1 MLSGRVLPQHET
13 TTTDGTAATNPEKH
27 RPIMAWA
34 ITFMLLGCTLIAYLD
49 KAILGL
55 VAQPA
60 MADLG
65 LSAAEFGSIS
75 SAAGL
80 LGPAAALLYS
90 FVADRLP
97 IKATLFTLVVVWSLL
112 QVPIFFAASGGL
124 LLATRFVL
132 GAAEGPTVPVSY
144 AAAYSWWPNERRG
157 LPTALLTT
165 GASLGKLLFAPP
177 LALIIAA
184 LSWESGFLAVALLGL
199 AWAPAWLFLGREGP
213 YGQAGTATGTVTQT
227 GSRAPIRTILL
238 TGTFA
243 GYVAAFT
250 ASSMLVAVV
259 LTWLPSYFQVALGFS
274 AVTAGSLFGV
284 PSISAMVFLYL
295 YGWWSDR
302 RLRKGATSR
311 IVRGIWGGVL
321 LALGGIFLA
330 ALPLVSGVALPMALL
345 MLGYG
350 LAMTVH
356 AVAGPALVQI
366 APPGQRTS
374 VLSIGVAV
382 AGLLAA
388 AGPWITGVVLD
399 ASRSAG
405 SLAEGYTD
413 VFMLMGGI
421 AMAGGALFAL
431 LVNPERDGA
440 KVEAARIARAVLVRP
455 DVQLDQQ
462 QRDRQHL

>member
-1 MLSGRVLPQHET
+1 MVSERVPPQQEPA
-13 TTTDGTAATNPEKH
+13 TTDSTAATNPEKH
-27 RPIMAWA
+27 RPVMAWA
-34 ITFMLLGCTLIAYLD
+34 VTFMLLGCTLIAYLD

-112 QVPIFFAASGGL
+112 QLPIFFAASGGL
-124 LLATRFVL
+124 LLATRFTL
-132 GAAEGPTVPVSY
+132 GAAEGPTGPVAH
-144 AAAYSWWPNERRG
+144 AAAYSWWPDERRG
-157 LPTALLTT
+157 FPTALLTT
-165 GASLGKLLFAPP
+165 GASLGKLLFAPL
-177 LALIIAA
+177 LALMIAA
-184 LSWESGFLAVALLGL
+184 WSWEAGFLAVALLGF
-199 AWAPAWLFLGREGP
+199 AWAPAWFFLGREGP
-213 YGQAGTATGTVTQT
+213 YGQAGTGTVTQT
-227 GSRAPIRTILL
+227 GSRAPIGTILL
-238 TGTFA
+238 TGTFV

-250 ASSMLVAVV
+250 ASSMLVVVV
-259 LTWLPSYFQVALGFS
+259 LTWLPSYFQEALGFS

-295 YGWWSDR
+295 YGGWSDR

-311 IVRGIWGGVL
+311 IVRGIWGGGL
-321 LALGGIFLA
+321 LALGGVFLA
-330 ALPLVSGVALPMALL
+330 ALPLVSGAVLPMALL
-345 MLGYG
+345 MMGYG

-356 AVAGPALVQI
+356 AVANPALVQI
-366 APPGQRTS
+366 VPPGQRTS

-382 AGLLAA
+382 AGFLAA
-388 AGPWITGVVLD
+388 AGPWVTGVVLD
-399 ASRSAG
+399 AARSAG
-405 SLAEGYTD
+405 SLAEGYTN

-421 AMAGGALFAL
+421 AIAGGALFAL

-440 KVEAARIARAVLVRP
+440 KVEAARVARAAR
-455 DVQLDQQ
+455 
-462 QRDRQHL
+462 

>member
-1 MLSGRVLPQHET
+1 MR
-13 TTTDGTAATNPEKH
+13 GTAATSPEKH
-27 RPIMAWA
+27 RPILAWA
-34 ITFMLLGCTLIAYLD
+34 ITLMLLGCTLIAYLD

-80 LGPAAALLYS
+80 LGPATALLYS

-112 QVPIFFAASGGL
+112 QLPIVFAASGGL

-132 GAAEGPTVPVSY
+132 GAAEGPTVPVSHV
-144 AAAYSWWPNERRG
+144 AAYSWWPNERRG
-157 LPTALLTT
+157 FPTALLTT

-177 LALIIAA
+177 LALVIAA
-184 LSWESGFLAVALLGL
+184 FSWESGFLAVALLGF
-199 AWAPAWLFLGREGP
+199 AWAPAWSFLGREGP
-213 YGQAGTATGTVTQT
+213 YGQAGTVAET
-227 GSRAPIRTILL
+227 GSRAPVRTILL

-259 LTWLPSYFQVALGFS
+259 LTWLPSYFEVALGFS

-295 YGWWSDR
+295 YGGWSDR

-311 IVRGIWGGVL
+311 IVRGMWGGVL
-321 LALGGIFLA
+321 LALGGVFLA
-330 ALPLVSGVALPMALL
+330 ALSLVSGVVLPMALL
-345 MLGYG
+345 MMGYG
-350 LAMTVH
+350 LAMTVN
-356 AVAGPALVQI
+356 AVANPALVQI
-366 APPGQRTS
+366 VPPGQRTS

-388 AGPWITGVVLD
+388 AGPWVAGVVLD
-399 ASRSAG
+399 TARSAG
-405 SLAEGYTD
+405 SLAEGYTN
-413 VFMLMGGI
+413 VFVLMGGI
-421 AMAGGALFAL
+421 AMVGGALFAL

-440 KVEAARIARAVLVRP
+440 RVEAARGRTRSLS
-455 DVQLDQQ
+455 
-462 QRDRQHL
+462 

>member
-1 MLSGRVLPQHET
+1 MVSERVPPQQEPA
-13 TTTDGTAATNPEKH
+13 TTDSTAATNPEKH
-27 RPIMAWA
+27 RPVMAWA
-34 ITFMLLGCTLIAYLD
+34 VTLMLLGCTLIAYLD

-112 QVPIFFAASGGL
+112 QLPIFFAASGGL
-124 LLATRFVL
+124 LLATRFTL
-132 GAAEGPTVPVSY
+132 GAAEGPTGPVAH
-144 AAAYSWWPNERRG
+144 AAAYSWWPDERRG
-157 LPTALLTT
+157 FPTALLTT
-165 GASLGKLLFAPP
+165 GASLGKLLFAPL
-177 LALIIAA
+177 LALMIAA
-184 LSWESGFLAVALLGL
+184 WSWEAGFLAVALLGF
-199 AWAPAWLFLGREGP
+199 AWAPAWFFLGREGP
-213 YGQAGTATGTVTQT
+213 YGQAGTGTVTQT
-227 GSRAPIRTILL
+227 GSRAPIGTILL
-238 TGTFA
+238 TGTFV

-250 ASSMLVAVV
+250 ASSMLVVVV
-259 LTWLPSYFQVALGFS
+259 LTWLPSYFQEALGFS

-295 YGWWSDR
+295 YGGWSDR

-311 IVRGIWGGVL
+311 IVRGIWGGGL
-321 LALGGIFLA
+321 LALGGVFLA
-330 ALPLVSGVALPMALL
+330 ALPLVSGAVLPMALL
-345 MLGYG
+345 MMGYG

-356 AVAGPALVQI
+356 AVANPALVQI
-366 APPGQRTS
+366 VPPGQRTS

-382 AGLLAA
+382 AGFLAA
-388 AGPWITGVVLD
+388 AGPWVTGVVLD
-399 ASRSAG
+399 AARSAG
-405 SLAEGYTD
+405 SLAEGYTN

-421 AMAGGALFAL
+421 AIAGGALFAL

-440 KVEAARIARAVLVRP
+440 KVEAARVARAAR
-455 DVQLDQQ
+455 
-462 QRDRQHL
+462 

>member
-1 MLSGRVLPQHET
+1 MVSERVPPQQEPAP
-13 TTTDGTAATNPEKH
+13 TDSTAATNPEKH
-27 RPIMAWA
+27 RPVMAWA
-34 ITFMLLGCTLIAYLD
+34 VTLMLLGCTLIAYLD

-112 QVPIFFAASGGL
+112 QLPIFFAASGGL
-124 LLATRFVL
+124 LLATRLTL
-132 GAAEGPTVPVSY
+132 GAAEGPTGPVAH
-144 AAAYSWWPNERRG
+144 AAAYSWWPDERRG
-157 LPTALLTT
+157 FPTALLTT
-165 GASLGKLLFAPP
+165 GASLGKLLFAPL
-177 LALIIAA
+177 LALMIAA
-184 LSWESGFLAVALLGL
+184 WSWEAGFLAVALLGF
-199 AWAPAWLFLGREGP
+199 AWAPAWFFLGREGP
-213 YGQAGTATGTVTQT
+213 YGQAGTGTVTQT
-227 GSRAPIRTILL
+227 GSRAPIGTILL
-238 TGTFA
+238 TGTFV

-250 ASSMLVAVV
+250 ASSMLVVVV
-259 LTWLPSYFQVALGFS
+259 LTWLPSYFQEALGFS

-295 YGWWSDR
+295 YGGWSDR

-311 IVRGIWGGVL
+311 IVRGIWGGGL
-321 LALGGIFLA
+321 LALGGVFLA
-330 ALPLVSGVALPMALL
+330 ALPLVSGAVLPMALL
-345 MLGYG
+345 MMGYG

-356 AVAGPALVQI
+356 AVANPALVQI
-366 APPGQRTS
+366 VPPGQRTS

-382 AGLLAA
+382 AGFLAA
-388 AGPWITGVVLD
+388 AGPWLTGVVLD
-399 ASRSAG
+399 AARSAG
-405 SLAEGYTD
+405 SLAEGYTN

-421 AMAGGALFAL
+421 AIAGGALFAL

-440 KVEAARIARAVLVRP
+440 KVEAARVARAAR
-455 DVQLDQQ
+455 
-462 QRDRQHL
+462 

>member
-1 MLSGRVLPQHET
+1 
-13 TTTDGTAATNPEKH
+13 
-27 RPIMAWA
+27 
-34 ITFMLLGCTLIAYLD
+34 MLLGCTLIAYLD

-112 QVPIFFAASGGL
+112 QLPIFFAASGGL
-124 LLATRFVL
+124 LLATRFIL
-132 GAAEGPTVPVSY
+132 GAAEGPTGPVAH
-144 AAAYSWWPNERRG
+144 AAAYSWWPDERRG
-157 LPTALLTT
+157 FPTALLTT
-165 GASLGKLLFAPP
+165 GASLGKLLFAPL
-177 LALIIAA
+177 LALMIAA
-184 LSWESGFLAVALLGL
+184 WSWEAGFLAVALLGF
-199 AWAPAWLFLGREGP
+199 AWAPAWFFLGREGP
-213 YGQAGTATGTVTQT
+213 YGQAGTGTVTQT
-227 GSRAPIRTILL
+227 GSRAPIGTILL
-238 TGTFA
+238 TGTFV

-250 ASSMLVAVV
+250 ASSMLVVVV
-259 LTWLPSYFQVALGFS
+259 LTWLPSYFQEALGFS

-295 YGWWSDR
+295 YGGWSDR

-311 IVRGIWGGVL
+311 IVRGIWGGGL
-321 LALGGIFLA
+321 LALGGVFLA
-330 ALPLVSGVALPMALL
+330 ALPLVSGAVLPMALL
-345 MLGYG
+345 MMGYG

-356 AVAGPALVQI
+356 AVANPALVQI
-366 APPGQRTS
+366 VPPGQRTS

-382 AGLLAA
+382 AGFLAA
-388 AGPWITGVVLD
+388 AGPWVTGVVLD
-399 ASRSAG
+399 AARSAG
-405 SLAEGYTD
+405 SLAEGYTN

-421 AMAGGALFAL
+421 AIAGGALFAL

-440 KVEAARIARAVLVRP
+440 KVEAARVARAAR
-455 DVQLDQQ
+455 
-462 QRDRQHL
+462 

>member
-1 MLSGRVLPQHET
+1 MVSERVPPQDEPA
-13 TTTDGTAATNPEKH
+13 TTDSTAATHSEKH
-27 RPIMAWA
+27 RPITAWA
-34 ITFMLLGCTLIAYLD
+34 VTLMLLGCTLIAYLD

-112 QVPIFFAASGGL
+112 QLPIFFAASGGL
-124 LLATRFVL
+124 LLATRFAL
-132 GAAEGPTVPVSY
+132 GAAEGPTGPVSH

-157 LPTALLTT
+157 FPTALLTT
-165 GASLGKLLFAPP
+165 GASLGKLLFAPL
-177 LALIIAA
+177 LALVIAA
-184 LSWESGFLAVALLGL
+184 WNWEAGFLAVALLGF

-213 YGQAGTATGTVTQT
+213 YGQAGTTTGTVTQT
-227 GSRAPIRTILL
+227 APRAPVGTILL
-238 TGTFA
+238 TGTFV

-250 ASSMLVAVV
+250 ASSMLVVVV
-259 LTWLPSYFQVALGFS
+259 LTWLPSYFQEALGFS

-295 YGWWSDR
+295 YGGWSDR

-311 IVRGIWGGVL
+311 IVRGMWGGVL
-321 LALGGIFLA
+321 LALGGVFLT
-330 ALPLVSGVALPMALL
+330 ALPLVSGVVLPMALL
-345 MLGYG
+345 MMGYG
-350 LAMTVH
+350 LAMTVN
-356 AVAGPALVQI
+356 AVASPALAQI
-366 APPGQRTS
+366 VPPGQRTS

-382 AGLLAA
+382 AGFLAA

-399 ASRSAG
+399 AARSAD
-405 SLAEGYTD
+405 SLAEGYTN

-421 AMAGGALFAL
+421 AIAGGALFAL

-440 KVEAARIARAVLVRP
+440 KVEAARVARAA
-455 DVQLDQQ
+455 
-462 QRDRQHL
+462 RQGP

>member
-1 MLSGRVLPQHET
+1 
-13 TTTDGTAATNPEKH
+13 
-27 RPIMAWA
+27 
-34 ITFMLLGCTLIAYLD
+34 MLLGCTLIAYLD

-112 QVPIFFAASGGL
+112 QLPIFFAASGGL
-124 LLATRFVL
+124 LLATRFTL
-132 GAAEGPTVPVSY
+132 GAAEGPTGPVAH
-144 AAAYSWWPNERRG
+144 AAAYSWWPDERRG
-157 LPTALLTT
+157 FPTALLTT
-165 GASLGKLLFAPP
+165 GASLGKLLFAPL
-177 LALIIAA
+177 LALMIAA
-184 LSWESGFLAVALLGL
+184 WGWEAGFLAVALLGF
-199 AWAPAWLFLGREGP
+199 AWAPAWFFLGREGP
-213 YGQAGTATGTVTQT
+213 YGQAGTGTVTQT
-227 GSRAPIRTILL
+227 GSRAPIGTILL
-238 TGTFA
+238 TGTFV

-250 ASSMLVAVV
+250 ASSMLVVVV
-259 LTWLPSYFQVALGFS
+259 LTWLPSYFQEALGFS

-295 YGWWSDR
+295 YGGWSDR

-311 IVRGIWGGVL
+311 IVRGIWGGGL
-321 LALGGIFLA
+321 LALGGVFLA
-330 ALPLVSGVALPMALL
+330 ALPLVSGAVLPMALL
-345 MLGYG
+345 MMGYG

-356 AVAGPALVQI
+356 AVANPALVQI
-366 APPGQRTS
+366 VPPGQRTS

-382 AGLLAA
+382 AGFLAA
-388 AGPWITGVVLD
+388 AGPWVTGVVLD
-399 ASRSAG
+399 AARSAG
-405 SLAEGYTD
+405 SLAEGYTN

-421 AMAGGALFAL
+421 AIAGGALFAL

-440 KVEAARIARAVLVRP
+440 KVEAARVARAAR
-455 DVQLDQQ
+455 
-462 QRDRQHL
+462 

>member
-1 MLSGRVLPQHET
+1 MVSERVPPQQEPA
-13 TTTDGTAATNPEKH
+13 TTDSTAATNPEKH
-27 RPIMAWA
+27 RPVMAWA
-34 ITFMLLGCTLIAYLD
+34 VTLMLLGCTLIAYLD

-112 QVPIFFAASGGL
+112 QLPIFFAASGGL
-124 LLATRFVL
+124 LLATRFIL
-132 GAAEGPTVPVSY
+132 GAAEGPTGPVAH
-144 AAAYSWWPNERRG
+144 AAAYSWWPDERRG
-157 LPTALLTT
+157 FPTALLTT
-165 GASLGKLLFAPP
+165 GASLGKLLFAPL
-177 LALIIAA
+177 LALMIAA
-184 LSWESGFLAVALLGL
+184 WSWEAGFLAVALLGF
-199 AWAPAWLFLGREGP
+199 AWAPAWFFLGREGP
-213 YGQAGTATGTVTQT
+213 YGQAGTGTVTQT
-227 GSRAPIRTILL
+227 GSRAPIGTILL
-238 TGTFA
+238 TGTFV

-250 ASSMLVAVV
+250 ASSMLVVVV
-259 LTWLPSYFQVALGFS
+259 LTWLPSYFQEALGFS

-295 YGWWSDR
+295 YGGWSDR

-311 IVRGIWGGVL
+311 IVRGIWGGGL
-321 LALGGIFLA
+321 LALGGVFLA
-330 ALPLVSGVALPMALL
+330 ALPLVSGAVLPMALL
-345 MLGYG
+345 MMGYG

-356 AVAGPALVQI
+356 AVANPALVQI
-366 APPGQRTS
+366 VPPGQRTS

-382 AGLLAA
+382 AGFLAA
-388 AGPWITGVVLD
+388 AGPWVTGVVLD
-399 ASRSAG
+399 AARSAG
-405 SLAEGYTD
+405 SLAEGYTN

-421 AMAGGALFAL
+421 AIAGGALFAL

-440 KVEAARIARAVLVRP
+440 KVEAARVARAAR
-455 DVQLDQQ
+455 
-462 QRDRQHL
+462 